1 MPLFLKMELH
11 LEMCWYSSEVAII
24 QENLQ
29 WSKLLLTSA
38 WPIIWL
44 YLEFRLYR
52 IIAVLS
58 SVKNSC
64 LSSFESDALVL

>member
-29 WSKLLLTSA
+29 WSRLLLTSA

>member
-11 LEMCWYSSEVAII
+11 LEMCWYSLEVAII

-29 WSKLLLTSA
+29 WSRLLLTST
-38 WPIIWL
+38 WPVIWL

-52 IIAVLS
+52 IIAVVS
-58 SVKNSC
+58 TVKNSC

>member
-29 WSKLLLTSA
+29 WSRLLLTSA

-44 YLEFRLYR
+44 YLEFPLYR

>member
-29 WSKLLLTSA
+29 WSRLLLTSA
-38 WPIIWL
+38 WPITRL
-44 YLEFRLYR
+44 YSEFRLYR

-58 SVKNSC
+58 SAKNSC